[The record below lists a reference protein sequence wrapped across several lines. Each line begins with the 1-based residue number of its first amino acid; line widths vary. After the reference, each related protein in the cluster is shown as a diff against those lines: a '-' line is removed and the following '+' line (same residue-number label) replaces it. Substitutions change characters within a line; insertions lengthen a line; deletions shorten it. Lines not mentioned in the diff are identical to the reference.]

1 MSFKPEDADL
11 MAYLYDELTGVEKE
25 KVERFLLENEEARL
39 KLEQLRGLRSM
50 MRTIEDKEVIAPPI
64 FLDERP
70 VIKLWQSPYFRTIV
84 TLAAAVLLI
93 MVVGWLIDLRVE
105 THGNAMT
112 IGFGP
117 RVEEP
122 AATGEEQQSVETLTK
137 NEVQEMIASSLASNN
152 ASMQTQ
158 WDENQRKLNASI
170 RNNLADNSGKIDQL
184 VQQASIASQQQIQQ
198 YVASL
203 QANQMTAVRDYFQLT
218 SAEQKE
224 YIENLLVDFAK
235 YLQQQRNDD
244 LMLMQT
250 RLMNLEQN
258 TNTFKQETE
267 QILTSIIS
275 SNPGIDNSTK
285 NY

>member
-1 MSFKPEDADL
+1 MSFKPDDADL

-25 KVERFLLENEEARL
+25 NVERFLLENEEARL
-39 KLEQLRGLRSM
+39 KLEQLRGLRAM
-50 MRTIEDKEVIAPPI
+50 MRTVDDKEVIAPPI
-64 FLDERP
+64 FLDEHKAIR
-70 VIKLWQSPYFRTIV
+70 LWHSPYFRTIV
-84 TLAAAVLLI
+84 TLAASVLLI
-93 MVVGWLIDLRVE
+93 MVVGWIIDLRVE
-105 THGNAMT
+105 MHDNAMT

-117 RVEEP
+117 RVETPAVVDQPEP
-122 AATGEEQQSVETLTK
+122 AGMLTK
-137 NEVQEMIASSLASNN
+137 NEVQEMISSSLANNN

-170 RNNLADNSGKIDQL
+170 KNNLADNSGKIDQL
-184 VQQASIASQQQIQQ
+184 VRQASLASQQQIQQ

-203 QANQMTAVRDYFQLT
+203 QTEHMTVVRDYFQLT
-218 SAEQKE
+218 SAQQKE

-244 LMLMQT
+244 LVLMQT

-258 TNTFKQETE
+258 TNIFKQETE

-275 SNPGIDNSTK
+275 SNPRLDNSTK